1 MSVDRG
7 LSTVD
12 WRGYAASVTP
22 FQRKVYAAT
31 RRIPRG
37 QTRSY
42 QWVARAIGQPS
53 AARAVGQA
61 LNKNSRTDLVPC
73 HRVIASDGSLGG
85 YAWGAAAK
93 RRRLLAEGARVQS

>member
-1 MSVDRG
+1 M
-7 LSTVD
+7 
-12 WRGYAASVTP
+12 YAAV
-22 FQRKVYAAT
+22 

-42 QWVARAIGQPS
+42 RWVAGAIKQPG

-73 HRVIASDGSLGG
+73 HRVIAVDGSLGG
-85 YAWGAAAK
+85 YAWGPAAK
-93 RRRLLAEGARVQS
+93 RRRLLAEGEKVSDTF